1 MSQTSTQDRRPQLL
15 VVDDEPANLQVLR
28 HILQEDYRLL
38 FAKDGAKALE
48 LAAREKPELILL
60 DVMMPGMTGY
70 QVCAQLKATPATS
83 AIPVIFVTALADV
96 EDEAQGF
103 AVGAGGL
110 LINVDLGDST
120 GDTDTFYVPTPY
132 SYIDPATHVLTINAT
147 EGADVLTVSTVG
159 TIFAVFSVNA
169 ICTVSTVLTI
179 YSIVTIF
186 TISTNYNT
194 KVRNSI
200 I

>member
-70 QVCAQLKATPATS
+70 QVCALLKATPATS

-103 AVGAGGL
+103 AVGA
-110 LINVDLGDST
+110 VD
-120 GDTDTFYVPTPY
+120 
-132 SYIDPATHVLTINAT
+132 YITKPVSPAIVKARVRKIGRAHV
-147 EGADVLTVSTVG
+147 
-159 TIFAVFSVNA
+159 
-169 ICTVSTVLTI
+169 
-179 YSIVTIF
+179 
-186 TISTNYNT
+186 
-194 KVRNSI
+194 
-200 I
+200 